1 MCCIGVKMSKQTI
14 SFKVPQLKQ
23 RAHYVLFAENTP
35 FKPKRVERKDGYKR
49 KPKFINRVED
59 WQ

>member
-1 MCCIGVKMSKQTI
+1 MRKQVI
-14 SFKVPQLKQ
+14 SFKVPQVKQ
-23 RAHYVLFAENTP
+23 RNHYVLFAENTP

-49 KPKFINRVED
+49 KPKFTNREAD

>member
-1 MCCIGVKMSKQTI
+1 MRKEVI
-14 SFKVPQLKQ
+14 SFKVPQPKQ
-23 RAHYVLFAENTP
+23 RRHHVLFAEDTP

-49 KPKFINRVED
+49 KPKFINREID

>member
-1 MCCIGVKMSKQTI
+1 MSKQTI

>member
-1 MCCIGVKMSKQTI
+1 MRKQTI
-14 SFKVPQLKQ
+14 SFKVPQVKH
-23 RAHYVLFAENTP
+23 RNHYMLFAENTP

-49 KPKFINRVED
+49 KPKFINKDAD